1 MGECP
6 EHVNKLLLRC
16 TIFISQSQYH
26 LVFRVFQVFCSK
38 KYLTKHASPGPQER
52 PGVKKLVSFGESLV
66 FRDPDGGATAPFAT
80 GRSALTQ
87 NREMGLS
94 GHFQD
99 FNLSARIV

>member
-1 MGECP
+1 MGEGP
-6 EHVNKLLLRC
+6 GHVNKLLLRC
-16 TIFISQSQYH
+16 TIFLSQSQYH
-26 LVFRVFQVFCSK
+26 PVSGDFKSFVRK
-38 KYLTKHASPGPQER
+38 KYPTKHASPGPQER
-52 PGVKKLVSFGESLV
+52 PGVKKLVSSGGNLV
-66 FRDPDGGATAPFAT
+66 FRYPGCRATAPLAT

>member
-1 MGECP
+1 MSINYCCDASFFSRSRNIIRFSADFKSF
-6 EHVNKLLLRC
+6 V
-16 TIFISQSQYH
+16 
-26 LVFRVFQVFCSK
+26 SK
-38 KYLTKHASPGPQER
+38 KYPTKHASPGPQER

-87 NREMGLS
+87 NREVGLS
-94 GHFQD
+94 GHFQG